1 MVSGPIAGIAAT
13 AASSPLGG
21 IGSFFQN
28 IFRPNMSSSS
38 SSLGTLWQSHAAAKA
53 FQTQD
58 LKSVPDAKYAKPLRV
73 TFRNC
78 GPDPLLLCWID
89 DKGAPHHFKTLNPTD
104 VLAGPITADDL
115 TECTWTGH
123 AFLLAHCT
131 TPALFREA
139 VTNKSLEKASIMGGY
154 RPIPVTNSGE
164 FPDPVHIVTI
174 QRRPS
179 PTNAGC
185 GGCGAFSWCLPGS
198 KNKKQGNLRK
208 RKKLDDTNGDNGD
221 VYNDEDDDDEEWFLS
236 VSTGEIDPTP
246 LDTTQKVY
254 LKTTVGGWPVKCETC
269 WHGNDS
275 DVKEQ
280 LERDLKY
287 AGSCF
292 PEQARKLLKEDTYI
306 WVNRSL
312 TYGKAACPTRG
323 SNLCFHPDP
332 AWLVENG
339 CHAEKGKCVELYD
352 ILQYCI
358 ISKHWGH
365 GGVLIHEL
373 SHAYHNKFLPK
384 GYDNPEVQ
392 ECYEAAMKEG
402 LYDCVRVHGTQGPE
416 ARAYACQ
423 DAMEY
428 FAELSTAFLGGLDE
442 KEEYNK
448 WYPFNR
454 KQLKEHD
461 PRAYALLK
469 RLWKVDDC

>member
-1 MVSGPIAGIAAT
+1 MVSGGPLAGP
-13 AASSPLGG
+13 AASFG
-21 IGSFFQN
+21 IGSFLQN
-28 IFRPNMSSSS
+28 LFRPDMSSSS
-38 SSLGTLWQSHAAAKA
+38 TSSLGTLWQSHAAAKA
-53 FQTQD
+53 FQSHD
-58 LKSVPDAKYAKPLRV
+58 LKSVSDAKYAKSLRV

-78 GPDPLLLCWID
+78 GPHPLLLCWVD
-89 DKGAPHHFKTLNPTD
+89 ESGTPHHFNTLQPTD
-104 VLAGPITADDL
+104 VVADSPITADDL

-123 AFLLAHCT
+123 AFLLAECD
-131 TPALFREA
+131 TPELFQEA
-139 VTNKSLEKASIMGGY
+139 VATKSLEKATVMGGY
-154 RPIPVTNSGE
+154 RATRQQDQNQGS
-164 FPDPVHIVTI
+164 PDPVHVVTI
-174 QRRPS
+174 QKRPLPS
-179 PTNAGC
+179 AGC
-185 GGCGAFSWCLPGS
+185 GGAFSWCLPGNRN
-198 KNKKQGNLRK
+198 KRKKQGNLRK
-208 RKKLDDTNGDNGD
+208 RKKLDNGTAANGD
-221 VYNDEDDDDEEWFLS
+221 VYNDNDDDDDDDEEWFLL

-254 LKTTVGGWPVKCETC
+254 LKTTVGGWPVQCETC

-280 LERDLKY
+280 LERDLRY

-292 PEQARKLLKEDTYI
+292 PEQARTLLKQDTYI

-332 AWLVENG
+332 AWLAENG
-339 CHAEKGKCVELYD
+339 CHVEKAKCVEMYD
-352 ILQYCI
+352 ILQYCVV
-358 ISKHWGH
+358 SKHWGP

-373 SHAYHNKFLPK
+373 SHAYHNKFLPE
-384 GYDNPEVQ
+384 GYDNPDIQ

-469 RLWKVDDC
+469 RLWKVEDC